1 VKSENLRKRIE
12 EWGGVSAKGLKGLV
26 DVGNTA
32 SMPQRYVAADEYFNR
47 LRFRPGPGHRDMDI
61 IIIMVVCF

>member
-1 VKSENLRKRIE
+1 MSASCRAKRLSGPSPIEVDVKSENLRKRIE

-32 SMPQRYVAADEYFNR
+32 SMPQRYVTLR
-47 LRFRPGPGHRDMDI
+47 LMST
-61 IIIMVVCF
+61 